1 MKIFIITGI
10 CVVVLLFILK
20 KRKSNKLK
28 NELLKYRDTNE
39 KNIDEYI
46 KTLENKTITKL
57 DITKLSNLI
66 HTFLCSDWLYNNQI
80 RGGFKG
86 AKAMLDAS
94 PFEQAKMITEMNSH
108 FTSIIGEKTN
118 TLNKLNEEKEKGIR
132 LASQKMNI
140 IFENL

>member
-1 MKIFIITGI
+1 MKTLIIIGI
-10 CVVVLLFILK
+10 CVVVLFFIIK
-20 KRKSNKLK
+20 KRNGNKLK
-28 NELLKYRDTNE
+28 NELLKYRNTNE
-39 KNIDEYI
+39 NNINEYI
-46 KTLENKTITKL
+46 KTLENKTITNS

-66 HTFLCSDWLYNNQI
+66 HTFLSSDWLYNNQI

-108 FTSIIGEKTN
+108 FTSVIGDRTN
-118 TLNKLNEEKEKGIR
+118 TFYELNEEKDKGIR
-132 LASQKMNI
+132 LASQKMNV